1 MGISNNDSNRGEAMI
16 IDTDGACAGNQFKN
30 NSGGWGA
37 VMRING
43 QVEEISGGERN
54 TTNQRMEILACI
66 RALETWGF
74 PGAKLALRSDSAY
87 LVNCMHQKWYVRWR
101 RNGWRNAKRQPV
113 ENRDLWE
120 RLLELVESME
130 VRFTKVKGHSGD
142 EWNERAD
149 ALARRGMT
157 ECCG

>member
-1 MGISNNDSNRGEAMI
+1 MNRDKDRGMV

-37 VMRING
+37 VMRAGDRI
-43 QVEEISGGERN
+43 EEICGGEKN

-66 RALETWGF
+66 RALEAWGQ
-74 PGAKLALRSDSAY
+74 PGMDLELRSDSAY
-87 LVNCMHQKWYVRWR
+87 LVNCMHQKWFVRWR

-120 RLLELVESME
+120 RLLELVESMH
-130 VRFTKVKGHSGD
+130 VNFTKVKGHSGD

-149 ALARRGMT
+149 ALARRGMA
-157 ECCG
+157 EACG